1 MRFENIFLLA
11 ILFLTQSCS
20 KKGDGIKPKLVSV
33 TESVYAS
40 GVIKADDQYT
50 VFSTVNGILQK
61 IRVIAGQSI
70 TQGQLL
76 FDLESD
82 KAALNT
88 ENARLA
94 YQLSQESSRYVKDK
108 IAEMELKVQSAKNR
122 MILDESIFNRN
133 KKIRALEGIS
143 EIDFEGIELAYKS
156 SKLNYETTKKQLAQ
170 LQTQLENEQRR
181 NSINLKLN
189 QKSQSDYSVKS
200 AFAGQLFDVLVKEGT
215 LVTTQTPLA
224 IIGKS
229 SAFILELEVDENDMV
244 RVSLGQKVLVTMD
257 SYKGEVFDAIV
268 DKIYPIMDERSRTFK
283 IEAHFMKPPVK
294 LYPNLT
300 AEANIVIRTKENAIT
315 IPKTYLIDNEYVL
328 VDKKERRKVKT
339 GLADYQKVEILEGL
353 KKDETIYEP
362 Q

>member
-1 MRFENIFLLA
+1 MKFRNLFLLA

-20 KKGDGIKPKLVSV
+20 KNGDGIKPKVGTV

-61 IRVIAGQSI
+61 IRVIAGQPIS
-70 TQGQLL
+70 QGQLL
-76 FDLESD
+76 FDLESE

-94 YQLSQESSRYVKDK
+94 YQLSQESSRYIKDK
-108 IAEMELKVQSAKNR
+108 IAEMELKAQSAKNR
-122 MILDESIFNRN
+122 MVLDESIFKRN
-133 KKIRALEGIS
+133 EKISALGGIS

-156 SKLNYETTKKQLAQ
+156 SKLNYETAKKQLGQLQAQ
-170 LQTQLENEQRR
+170 LKNEQSR
-181 NSINLKLN
+181 NRINLKIN
-189 QKSQSDYSVKS
+189 QKNQSDYSVKS
-200 AFAGQLFDVLVKEGT
+200 AFAGKLFDVLVKEGS
-215 LVTTQTPLA
+215 LVTPQTPLA

-229 SAFILELEVDENDMV
+229 NTFILELEVDENDMV
-244 RVSLGQKVLVTMD
+244 RVALGQKVLVTMD

-268 DKIYPIMDERSRTFK
+268 DKIYPIMDERSRTFM
-283 IEAHFMKPPVK
+283 IEAHFVKPPEK

-315 IPKTYLIDNEYVL
+315 VPKTYLIDNEYVL
-328 VDKKERRKVKT
+328 VNKKERRKVKI

-353 KKDETIYEP
+353 RKDETIYEP
-362 Q
+362 K

>member
-1 MRFENIFLLA
+1 LDIYIYA

-20 KKGDGIKPKLVSV
+20 KNGDGIKPKIGGV

-40 GVIKADDQYT
+40 GVIKADNQYT
-50 VFSTVNGILQK
+50 VFSTVNGILKK

-70 TQGQLL
+70 SQGQLL

-122 MILDESIFNRN
+122 MILDESIFDRN

-143 EIDFEGIELAYKS
+143 EIDFEGIELSYKS
-156 SKLNYETTKKQLAQ
+156 SKLNYETAKKQLGQLQAQ
-170 LQTQLENEQRR
+170 LDNEQSR
-181 NSINLKLN
+181 NIVNLKLN

-200 AFAGQLFDVLVKEGT
+200 VFSGQLYDVLVKEGT
-215 LVTTQTPLA
+215 LITTQTPLA
-224 IIGKS
+224 IIGKLNT
-229 SAFILELEVDENDMV
+229 FILELEVDENDMV
-244 RVSLGQKVLVTMD
+244 RVALGQKVLVTMD

-268 DKIYPIMDERSRTFK
+268 DKIYPIMDEQSRTFK
-283 IEAHFMKPPVK
+283 IEAYFVKPPEK

-300 AEANIVIRTKENAIT
+300 VEANIIVRTKEKTIT
-315 IPKTYLIDNEYVL
+315 VPRSYLIDKEYVL
-328 VDKKERRKVKT
+328 VNKKERRKVKI
-339 GLADYQKVEILEGL
+339 GLADYKKVEILEGL

-362 Q
+362 K